1 MPQINL
7 NQIRTGVNSTDRLI
21 SAGQAIISNPAAGLS
36 IAKNLVNSG
45 ALGNALGGA
54 LGGSFG
60 GGRGPSDT
68 MTSGQ
73 RTPSA
78 VSGSTGFSGGKFKA
92 PIMFPDDLDDQHY
105 MTFRIMRSVRKKA
118 LERTVE
124 STEKVIIL
132 PVPANLAVNYA
143 ADYENA
149 ELGMLGALGA
159 GDMSW
164 DELKSG
170 SAAAAGDMVAKG
182 KDVIKN
188 IKGNSALVGAA
199 SLAVGAGL
207 AGWAVGS
214 SLLGGIGGAVGG
226 AKIIK
231 GMGKRA
237 GLVMN
242 PHMAV
247 LFKGIGFKD
256 HSFNF
261 KFIPR
266 NESEYRQI
274 KVICNLFKNHML
286 PSYAYGKM
294 AFNYPDEFQIGFA
307 PYIKDYL
314 YIVENCVL
322 KSCNITYNSSGV
334 PSFSRSGT
342 PMEVDLA
349 LSFQEVKLETRPQN
363 EAEMASDKAS
373 DDRAK
378 AAAAQ
383 AKADAAAEEAEMIRR
398 ISMDE

>member
-164 DELKSG
+164 DQLKSG
-170 SAAAAGDMVAKG
+170 GAAAAGDMIAKG
-182 KDVIKN
+182 KDMIQN
-188 IKGNSALVGAA
+188 IGGNKELLAAGAMVAGATVAAKMVGGGGLMAGVVG
-199 SLAVGAGL
+199 AVGATK
-207 AGWAVGS
+207 VM
-214 SLLGGIGGAVGG
+214 
-226 AKIIK
+226 K

-286 PSYAYGKM
+286 PSYAYNKL

-349 LSFQEVKLETRPQN
+349 LTFQEVKLETRPQTD
-363 EAEMASDKAS
+363 AEMASDKAA
-373 DDRAK
+373 DDRGK
-378 AAAAQ
+378 AANRAAEQ
-383 AKADAAAEEAEMIRR
+383 AKADKALDEELSR
-398 ISMDE
+398 I